1 MRHHRDCRW
10 IALRNRRV
18 RRNLRRVRRLPLL
31 HHRRQALHGTYPR
44 NLRRWRSMGGRQ
56 CVRRK
61 RADVPGRRLRPVFY
75 SEQLPC
81 GCERLCDARL
91 RQQPHLRLQRQGASD
106 GMRRRG
112 WKVRRRWAV
121 QRLHAGNRDL
131 QRERPSFVRLEWS
144 VCPANCVRREHVELR
159 PEHGEVRG
167 VLDGVAMLGGV
178 QRMLVR
184 DMYEQHLRLRAEKPG
199 NGV

>member
-1 MRHHRDCRW
+1 
-10 IALRNRRV
+10 
-18 RRNLRRVRRLPLL
+18 
-31 HHRRQALHGTYPR
+31 
-44 NLRRWRSMGGRQ
+44 MGGRQ

-91 RQQPHLRLQRQGASD
+91 RRQPHLRLQRQGASD
-106 GMRRRG
+106 GLRRWG
-112 WKVRRRWAV
+112 WQVRRRWAV

-144 VCPANCVRREHVELR
+144 VCPANSLRRRHTELR
-159 PEHGEVRG
+159 CEYREVRG
-167 VLDGVAMLGGV
+167 VLDGVPVLRGV
-178 QRMLVR
+178 QRVPFGNLHQQR
-184 DMYEQHLRLRAEKPG
+184 LRLRAENPG
-199 NGV
+199 NRVQPGDVQRNGRLPGMQSW